1 MSGAGFPRAYRAEGK
16 RRKAPVVRVQ
26 YDARHLG
33 GEGLEVCGIGDA
45 WMVEVIDALVSEWRQ
60 DKPTMD
66 GFVARLH
73 NPGDEP
79 VN

>member
-1 MSGAGFPRAYRAEGK
+1 MNSTGFPRAYRAEGK

-33 GEGLEVCGIGDA
+33 GEGLEVCGIGEA
-45 WMVEVIDALVSEWRQ
+45 WMVEVIDALVKEWRE
-60 DKPTMD
+60 DAPTFD
-66 GFVARLH
+66 AFVARLN
-73 NPGDEP
+73 NPGNEP

>member
-1 MSGAGFPRAYRAEGK
+1 MSSTGFPRAYRAEGK

-33 GEGLEVCGIGDA
+33 GEGVEVCGIGEA
-45 WMVEVIDALVSEWRQ
+45 WMVEVINALVKEWRE
-60 DKPTMD
+60 DAPTFD
-66 GFVARLH
+66 GFVARLN